1 MDTTQF
7 GGTVWITI
15 AGMSLGFLATVGVYC
30 LKAKCNQVTLCWGLI
45 KIKRDVNA
53 EIREN
58 AHELDHGI
66 NPYQFQPPTFTS
78 TTNGNS
84 NNNSSNSNSTAIPTH
99 LSNSIL
105 VPAPTTPPLP
115 APINNV

>member
-7 GGTVWITI
+7 GGTFWITI
-15 AGMSLGFLATVGVYC
+15 GGMTLGFLATVGVYC

-66 NPYQFQPPTFTS
+66 NPYQFQPQNFTP
-78 TTNGNS
+78 NNNNNS
-84 NNNSSNSNSTAIPTH
+84 NNNSTAIPTYS
-99 LSNSIL
+99 SNSIL